1 MRTKLYFY
9 LRPALL
15 LGAVLLLGVTSCREA
30 PESSLKTESVAFTKE
45 GTLTLYRGESDSLLA
60 RLDIEIAESEYET
73 QTGLMYRKS
82 MEERQGMLFIF
93 PDEARH
99 SFYMKNTLIPLDIL
113 FIRGDRSIANIA
125 RNAQPM
131 DESGIP
137 SAGPVQYVLEI
148 NAGLSDRWGLKE
160 GDRVVFERNP

>member
-1 MRTKLYFY
+1 MQTKLYFY

-15 LGAVLLLGVTSCREA
+15 LGALLLLGTAGCRET
-30 PESSLKTESVAFTKE
+30 PQSSLKTESVAFTKE
-45 GTLTLYRGESDSLLA
+45 GTLSLYRAESDSLLA
-60 RLDIEIAESEYET
+60 RIDIEIAETEYET
-73 QTGLMYRKS
+73 QTGLMYRQS
-82 MEERQGMLFIF
+82 MEDRQGMLFIF

-99 SFYMKNTLIPLDIL
+99 SFYMKNTLMPLDIL

-125 RNAQPM
+125 RNAQPL

-160 GDRVVFERNP
+160 GDRIAFERNP